1 MNYYDYEAEGM
12 RALWKLEEDAHDCVK
27 FSVGEAE
34 LCWNVYEAVKKK
46 LKTTSR
52 VEDACKKHNVSY
64 ERFQQVCK
72 YFI

>member
-12 RALWKLEEDAHDCVK
+12 RALWELEEDAHDCVK

-46 LKTTSR
+46 LKSASH
-52 VEDACKKHNVSY
+52 VEDACEKHNVSY